1 MDFWH
6 FGQFWRR
13 VSSVGTG
20 SEKWAKNPLWCLPNA
35 AQGRGCHL
43 AHGQLLLQ
51 NAPLRNLSEIGT
63 TQTLL
68 GNMSNIDICWKPWL
82 SAKNTFKGHDSSIQN
97 IFRDKKTS
105 LHCSFRLI
113 NHCTAWITDSWKF
126 LPKVWLYYAKRNGTT
141 ALLPVAGVDPLNIH
155 IKVSHLGGCD
165 TRSAPI
171 FARGMGGSLACTA
184 SPKQWWGH
192 QPAH

>member
-20 SEKWAKNPLWCLPNA
+20 SKKWAKNPLWCLPNA

-68 GNMSNIDICWKPWL
+68 GNMSNIDICWKSWL

-97 IFRDKKTS
+97 IFSRQKYMFALQLQIYQS
-105 LHCSFRLI
+105 LY
-113 NHCTAWITDSWKF
+113 
-126 LPKVWLYYAKRNGTT
+126 WLNDWFIK
-141 ALLPVAGVDPLNIH
+141 ALYKGATLLCQEKWNN
-155 IKVSHLGGCD
+155 C
-165 TRSAPI
+165 I
-171 FARGMGGSLACTA
+171 FACGRGGSAEHT
-184 SPKQWWGH
+184 H
-192 QPAH
+192 